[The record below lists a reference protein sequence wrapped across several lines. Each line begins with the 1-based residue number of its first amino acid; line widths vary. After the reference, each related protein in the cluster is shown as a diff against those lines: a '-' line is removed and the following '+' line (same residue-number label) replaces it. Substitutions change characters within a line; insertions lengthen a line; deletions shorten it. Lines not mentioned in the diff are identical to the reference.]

1 MINTT
6 ALDFSQVF
14 AAFVFFLPAYVANTG
29 AGFFG
34 GGRALDRGR
43 VLWDGRR
50 AFGSGKTVRGT
61 AAGILVGTLYKVLEN
76 LALSQPTST
85 GLLLALL
92 LSAGA
97 MGGDLVG
104 SFIKRRIGI
113 ESGESAPLLDQ
124 LDFALGA
131 LFLATF
137 VTPLTTQ
144 TIIILLLITP
154 IGHLGVNITGF
165 LLHRKEV
172 PW

>member
-1 MINTT
+1 MV
-6 ALDFSQVF
+6 AVDFSQIF

-34 GGRALDRGR
+34 GGSALDRGR

-50 AFGSGKTVRGT
+50 VFGSGKTVRGT
-61 AAGILVGTLYKVLEN
+61 LAGIGVGTLYKIFEN
-76 LALSQPTST
+76 IVGTQPVSNE
-85 GLLLALL
+85 LLLAFL

-137 VTPLTTQ
+137 ITPVSTETV
-144 TIIILLLITP
+144 IILLLITP

>member
-1 MINTT
+1 M
-6 ALDFSQVF
+6 AAPVFSQIF
-14 AAFVFFLPAYVANTG
+14 SAFVFFLPAYVANTG

-50 AFGSGKTVRGT
+50 VFGSGKTVRGT
-61 AAGILVGTLYKVLEN
+61 LAGILVGTLYKVVEN
-76 LALSQPTST
+76 LATAQPV
-85 GLLLALL
+85 GRELMLAFLLA
-92 LSAGA
+92 SGA

-137 VTPLTTQ
+137 ITPISTQ